1 MPLEDLVIQVRP
13 HQIDPARIALYK
25 RVFVIAIIGNGLLAV
40 SKGAV
45 AIISGSNA
53 VLADA
58 ANSMS
63 DVLYTIFLIVGL
75 WLSQKPA
82 DPGHPQGH
90 ARFEPLV
97 SLVIATT
104 MGLTGYEVIR
114 RSAGA
119 LFGQP
124 EAIDLGWP
132 VIVLLGSAIIKAIM
146 YLLVRSIALQIHSP
160 AIEATAKDNLADVL
174 TSAAA
179 LVGVV
184 GSNYLSA
191 FLDPIAGIFVS
202 MWIFRA
208 AFQVLRENLGYL
220 TGQAAPPE
228 IIDLIVREAK
238 EVHGVDDVHQV
249 IADYVGP
256 QLRVDMHIDVDGDLP
271 FTRVHQISDAVTE
284 RIESLEPIDLVYIH
298 VEPIQTVSRGGTR
311 G

>member
-13 HQIDPARIALYK
+13 HQIDPARMALYR
-25 RVFVIAIIGNGLLAV
+25 RVFVIAIVGNGLLAA
-40 SKGAV
+40 SKGTV
-45 AIISGSNA
+45 GVISGSNA